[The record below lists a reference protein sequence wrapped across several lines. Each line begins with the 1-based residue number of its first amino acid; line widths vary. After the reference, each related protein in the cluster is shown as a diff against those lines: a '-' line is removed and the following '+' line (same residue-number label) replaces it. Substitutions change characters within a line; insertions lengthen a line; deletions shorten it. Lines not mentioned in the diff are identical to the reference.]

1 MISRG
6 QIPRR
11 ISLNPWRGHDIGR
24 KSKRSET
31 PRGGQWTD
39 AGLKK
44 LLIGTHT
51 PQYTGTF
58 HDLVRLALVTG
69 ARLDELCSLKTA
81 TLITAMTAG
90 GSPFPRA
97 RLKRQCARS
106 RSTPAPRMSSNVG
119 SEALT
124 VSSSQASLLAVMM
137 RSGPGTCPRRLAAT
151 HAGWTWV
158 MNGGISTLCERP
170 LLMQWRPPA
179 SPRALAHCSL
189 ATSARLS
196 HLASTL
202 RASASSCA
210 MSSTS
215 FATRLRSCGSLG
227 ARCGPKDHNAHR
239 ATATTYDETWQAPGR
254 SIPIII
260 RVFRLRTIRT

>member
-1 MISRG
+1 MMSRG

-24 KSKRSET
+24 KSKRGET

-44 LLIGTHT
+44 LLK
-51 PQYTGTF
+51 P
-58 HDLVRLALVTG
+58 
-69 ARLDELCSLKTA
+69 A

-170 LLMQWRPPA
+170 LLRQWR
-179 SPRALAHCSL
+179 
-189 ATSARLS
+189 
-196 HLASTL
+196 
-202 RASASSCA
+202 
-210 MSSTS
+210 
-215 FATRLRSCGSLG
+215 
-227 ARCGPKDHNAHR
+227 
-239 ATATTYDETWQAPGR
+239 Y
-254 SIPIII
+254 
-260 RVFRLRTIRT
+260 